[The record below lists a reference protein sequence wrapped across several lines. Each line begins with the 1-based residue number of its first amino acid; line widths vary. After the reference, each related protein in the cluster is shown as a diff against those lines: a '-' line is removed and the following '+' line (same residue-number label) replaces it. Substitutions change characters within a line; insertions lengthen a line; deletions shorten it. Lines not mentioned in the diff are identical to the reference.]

1 MSGTSQQNARKHAK
15 RAWGQKAR
23 ARANRRVAWVRP
35 YWRMNCDID
44 RTNRLIESTLLIV
57 AASQE
62 QGAVR
67 PIQTSRKLRRASG
80 LLFRASVK
88 LLRAACS
95 LEETKERV
103 AECPPTKGVPE
114 LVGFASTCWEQTMA
128 RFTETSAQLS
138 DVRDELLEGLRTGRL
153 VPEPV
158 EPRAEPR
165 PRIIIR
171 IPPLLIAARAF
182 LLIRR
187 SSVRDRLAS
196 VPVRRRRQALIV
208 VTDAPRQISRGRA
221 PPSPDC

>member
-1 MSGTSQQNARKHAK
+1 MSGTRQRYARKHAK

-23 ARANRRVAWVRP
+23 ARANRRVAWARP
-35 YWRMNCDID
+35 YCRLHVAID
-44 RTNRLIESTLLIV
+44 RTNRLIESTQNIV
-57 AASQE
+57 ADSEE

-67 PIQTSRKLRRASG
+67 PIQTSRELRRASH

-88 LLRAACS
+88 LLAAGIS
-95 LEETKERV
+95 LEETKDRA
-103 AECPPTKGVPE
+103 AECPPMEGVPE
-114 LVGFASTCWEQTMA
+114 LVDYASECWEEAMT
-128 RFTETSAQLS
+128 RFMETSEQLS
-138 DVRDELLEGLRTGRL
+138 RARRKLFHGLRSGRL
-153 VPEPV
+153 MPEPI
-158 EPRAEPR
+158 EPRTERR
-165 PRIIIR
+165 PRIIVR

-187 SSVRDRLAS
+187 SSVRDRIAS